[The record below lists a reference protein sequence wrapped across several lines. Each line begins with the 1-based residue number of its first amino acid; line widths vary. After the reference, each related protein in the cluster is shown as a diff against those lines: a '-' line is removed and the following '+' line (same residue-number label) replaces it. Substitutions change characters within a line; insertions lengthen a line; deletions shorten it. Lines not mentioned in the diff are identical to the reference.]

1 MFLVGREYIV
11 KNLWHQGKPATRKH
25 NIITSLELD
34 PAKQEQVNIRIQ
46 KKYREIEEKEVR
58 YEMMQCEDA
67 EYLFV
72 AYGSSA
78 RICQK
83 AIELARNE
91 GIKIGLL
98 RPITVWPF
106 PTKILK
112 ELSKKVK
119 GILCVEMSA
128 GQLIEDVKL
137 ATECKIPVQH
147 FGRFGGISPL
157 QAKCLKR

>member
-1 MFLVGREYIV
+1 
-11 KNLWHQGKPATRKH
+11 
-25 NIITSLELD
+25 
-34 PAKQEQVNIRIQ
+34 
-46 KKYREIEEKEVR
+46 
-58 YEMMQCEDA
+58 
-67 EYLFV
+67 
-72 AYGSSA
+72 
-78 RICQK
+78 
-83 AIELARNE
+83 LARNE

-147 FGRFGGISPL
+147 FGRFGGIIPTPSEVL
-157 QAKCLKR
+157 EALKKQIL

>member
-1 MFLVGREYIV
+1 
-11 KNLWHQGKPATRKH
+11 
-25 NIITSLELD
+25 
-34 PAKQEQVNIRIQ
+34 
-46 KKYREIEEKEVR
+46 
-58 YEMMQCEDA
+58 MMQCEDA

-98 RPITVWPF
+98 RPITVGI

-128 GQLIEDVKL
+128 DN
-137 ATECKIPVQH
+137 
-147 FGRFGGISPL
+147 
-157 QAKCLKR
+157 

>member
-1 MFLVGREYIV
+1 
-11 KNLWHQGKPATRKH
+11 
-25 NIITSLELD
+25 
-34 PAKQEQVNIRIQ
+34 
-46 KKYREIEEKEVR
+46 
-58 YEMMQCEDA
+58 MMLCEDA

-147 FGRFGGISPL
+147 FGRFGGIIPTPSEVL
-157 QAKCLKR
+157 EALKKQIL